1 MVAIC
6 GPQAAAQ
13 EELGPQFETTW
24 EEKRADFVMSLGTFY
39 CRALS
44 APLVA
49 EVKRDGV
56 VFARVYDLRGRPTP
70 NLLTLP
76 PP

>member
-1 MVAIC
+1 
-6 GPQAAAQ
+6 
-13 EELGPQFETTW
+13 
-24 EEKRADFVMSLGTFY
+24 MSLGTFY